1 MKVEIVSVGTELLM
15 GEIVNTN
22 AKDLMKFC
30 KDMGFDVY
38 YETTVGD
45 NPQRLKQVLTS
56 AFERGA
62 DMVITSGGIGPTND
76 DLTKEIS
83 AEVFGLEMVYLEAEA
98 NKIATKVGFLNRS
111 QKHIAKSNFK
121 QAYYVNGAYILENEV
136 GTANGCIIEKNGM

>member
-62 DMVITSGGIGPTND
+62 DMVITSGGIGP
-76 DLTKEIS
+76 
-83 AEVFGLEMVYLEAEA
+83 
-98 NKIATKVGFLNRS
+98 RS
-111 QKHIAKSNFK
+111 GS
-121 QAYYVNGAYILENEV
+121 
-136 GTANGCIIEKNGM
+136 